1 MLARLVTAAALA
13 ALALL
18 TTAPAAS
25 AEPREVCGPHT
36 AEDQVVRV
44 FARGAE
50 ESALLCGSR
59 YYGFRRIDWSTVSL
73 DAIARTLASP
83 EPPTYDERS
92 NTWTHT
98 GEVTVVIAA
107 GDGQVV
113 TARPVAG

>member
-1 MLARLVTAAALA
+1 MFRRLLLLVLAAASLLLA
-13 ALALL
+13 PL
-18 TTAPAAS
+18 PAS
-25 AEPREVCGPHT
+25 AEPREICGPHT

-44 FARGAE
+44 FARGAQ

-59 YYGFRRIDWSTVSL
+59 YYGFRRIDWRVVSL

-83 EPPTYDERS
+83 TPPVYDERS
-92 NTWTHT
+92 HTWIHT
-98 GEVTVVIAA
+98 GEVVVVLAA

>member
-1 MLARLVTAAALA
+1 MFRRLLLLVLAAAS
-13 ALALL
+13 LL
-18 TTAPAAS
+18 LVPLPAF

-44 FARGAE
+44 FARGAQ

-59 YYGFRRIDWSTVSL
+59 YYGFRRIDWRVVSL

-83 EPPTYDERS
+83 TPPVYDERS
-92 NTWTHT
+92 HTWIHT
-98 GEVTVVIAA
+98 GEVVVVLAA